1 MPGSTS
7 PGAAGRGEDGA
18 LEPPWTEA
26 PAGVVRKVIAR
37 RMLESKLTIPHF
49 YLFDQ
54 VDMEPACAFRRE
66 LEAERGVKV
75 SFTDL
80 IVAAAARTLL
90 EHPECNVSY
99 RDGVLR
105 RYRAVNINVAV
116 AVEGGLLVPTVRD
129 CGSLGL
135 LELSGAIR
143 ELADRARNKKLRPRE
158 NQGGTFTVSNL
169 GVFGLEGSF
178 SIINPP
184 QAMILTTGA
193 VREAPVA
200 RGGVLTAGTVMA
212 VTLSCDHR
220 AVDGAEGARF
230 LMDFKRALGF
240 PREFPL

>member
-1 MPGSTS
+1 
-7 PGAAGRGEDGA
+7 
-18 LEPPWTEA
+18 
-26 PAGVVRKVIAR
+26 
-37 RMLESKLTIPHF
+37 MLESKLSIPHF
-49 YLFDQ
+49 YLFDR
-54 VDMEPACAFRRE
+54 VDMEPAAAFRRE
-66 LEAERGVKV
+66 LEAERGVRV

-80 IVAAAARTLL
+80 IVAAAARTLV

-99 RDGVLR
+99 RAGMLR

-129 CGSLGL
+129 CGSMGL
-135 LELSGAIR
+135 LDLSGEIKR
-143 ELADRARNKKLRPRE
+143 LAERARNRKLRARE
-158 NQGGTFTVSNL
+158 NLGGTFTVSNL
-169 GVFGLEGSF
+169 GVYGLEGSF

-193 VREAPVA
+193 VREEPVV
-200 RGGVLTAGTVMA
+200 RGGALAVGLVMA

-230 LMDFKRALGF
+230 LMDFKQALLS